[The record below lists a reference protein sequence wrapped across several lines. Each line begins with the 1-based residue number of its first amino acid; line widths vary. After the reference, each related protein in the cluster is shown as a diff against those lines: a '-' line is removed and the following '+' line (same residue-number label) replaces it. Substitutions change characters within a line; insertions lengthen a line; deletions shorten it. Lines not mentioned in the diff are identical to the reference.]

1 MWLNGYFTSSAVV
14 VCRRPPLPFSS
25 VAAILIVCCRRLLPS
40 SSSVA
45 IRLAVVL
52 IVHHRHPSV
61 CQKIRTSAFYPLHPQ
76 VSAAKFIHN
85 LPAATSAHLH
95 IRILTLPS
103 FRYFSVII
111 TTVCLLHNYQL
122 HAVGRQIVE
131 VTRIRT
137 TLYVPKTCTAL
148 VMYQTVPTYVPDMN
162 HVRKRRSKS
171 TKIDSDKMNLCTK
184 TDCTVTVMDL
194 CGH

>member
-1 MWLNGYFTSSAVV
+1 MWLNGYFTASAVV

-61 CQKIRTSAFYPLHPQ
+61 CQKIRTSADFLRKIYPQ
-76 VSAAKFIHN
+76 FTCRNIRI
-85 LPAATSAHLH
+85 SAHPH
-95 IRILTLPS
+95 FNIAQ
-103 FRYFSVII
+103 FSVLFGNYHKA
-111 TTVCLLHNYQL
+111 VCLLHNYQL